1 MAYCV
6 FMGGKRE
13 GPKREV
19 RQKSKSET
27 SFETLVHRVGNT
39 RQCSAWCGKKG
50 TDHSTINTYI
60 SGFSSESDNE
70 EGANLLHGEPPQH

>member
-6 FMGGKRE
+6 FMDGKRE

-39 RQCSAWCGKKG
+39 R
-50 TDHSTINTYI
+50 
-60 SGFSSESDNE
+60 
-70 EGANLLHGEPPQH
+70 